1 MKWIT
6 HKALHVTQKVRITQ
20 CLLAGDSMKKTTVV
34 GTTKNYGATKM
45 NAGKMNILEMDGG
58 DR

>member
-1 MKWIT
+1 
-6 HKALHVTQKVRITQ
+6 
-20 CLLAGDSMKKTTVV
+20 MKKTTVV

-58 DR
+58 DRQTTLNVFNTTERYTSRWLRW

>member
-1 MKWIT
+1 M
-6 HKALHVTQKVRITQ
+6 TQKVRITQ